1 MARNNTDGAKGRT
14 TKSNVVPFPKQSKL
28 NIGVIILAVVF
39 IYVMVCVATFL
50 SKEQIQ
56 TYQVREGSLV
66 ENTRY
71 TGVIVREETVVYS
84 TGTGYVNY
92 FAAEKERVAVGNLVY
107 TLDSSGTIKDYTDLL
122 NADENSLSDSD
133 KEEFRYLIDTFL
145 EKYSDDSFS
154 LVYDLHASLTTQT
167 DKLVNS
173 LLLENISSLYDST
186 SSMIAYHYASDT
198 GLVAYWIDG
207 LENLAVEE
215 VTSSLIAQTDYSRT
229 DFVSNTLVSE
239 GDAVYK
245 IIPSEKYDI
254 VVTGVDEEKLAYY
267 LDEEVVQVRFLK
279 NDLQLWAEVST
290 TVNSLGETLLV
301 LSFQSG
307 SVNFSADRFLE
318 IEIISE
324 DETGL
329 KIPVSSIV
337 EKSFYI
343 VPEEY
348 VSYVEEEDAYYIL
361 VETYGEDGLTV
372 TRTEV
377 EPYSLKSNQYYLD
390 DTAVS
395 QGTRIYKLDST
406 DVYQVYATGTLTG
419 VYNIN
424 KGYAEF
430 RQITVL
436 EQNELYAIVQS
447 NTTYG
452 LSAYDYIVLNADAVS
467 ENDIIYE

>member
-1 MARNNTDGAKGRT
+1 MARNTGRT
-14 TKSNVVPFPKQSKL
+14 TRETQRRDDVVPFPKQSKL
-28 NIGVIILAVVF
+28 NIGVVILAVVF
-39 IYVMVCVATFL
+39 IYVMVCVATYL
-50 SKEQIQ
+50 SREQIQ

-71 TGVIVREETVVYS
+71 TGVIVREESVVYS
-84 TGTGYVNY
+84 TGAGYVNY

-133 KEEFRYLIDTFL
+133 KDEFRYLIDTFL

-154 LVYDLHASLTTQT
+154 SVYDLHFTLSSQT
-167 DKLVNS
+167 DKLVNN

-186 SSMIAYHYASDT
+186 SSMIAYNYAADT

-207 LENLAVEE
+207 LEDLAVED
-215 VTSSLIAQTDYSRT
+215 VTSSLVEQTDYSRT
-229 DFVSNTLVSE
+229 EFVSNTLVSE
-239 GDAVYK
+239 GDAIYK
-245 IIPSEKYDI
+245 IIPSEKYD
-254 VVTGVDEEKLAYY
+254 VVITGVDEEKLEYY
-267 LDEEVVQVRFLK
+267 LNEEVVQVRFLK
-279 NDLQLWAEVST
+279 NDLLLWADVST

-307 SVNFSADRFLE
+307 SVNFSSDRFLE

-337 EKSFYI
+337 EKSFYL

-348 VSYVEEEDAYYIL
+348 VSYVEEENAYYIL
-361 VETYGEDGLTV
+361 VEAYGEDGLTA

-377 EPYSLKSNQYYLD
+377 EPYSLKENQYYLD

-395 QGTRIYKLDST
+395 QGTRIYKLDSS
-406 DVYQVYATGTLTG
+406 DVYQVYKVGTLTG

-430 RQITVL
+430 RQITIL
-436 EQNELYAIVQS
+436 EQNEIYAIVQS